1 MQTGDGFITMGDG
14 VRLYFEQL
22 GSGPKAVIIPN
33 GFHLLDDFRHLGD
46 WRALIFYDVRNR
58 GRSDTVTD
66 PAKLGRGI
74 QQDVDDLEAVRRH
87 FRIDRMDLI
96 GHSYIGLMV
105 GLYAMKYPSQAGRV
119 VQIGPM
125 QPD

>member
-33 GFHLLDDFRHLGD
+33 GFHLLDDFRHLGA
-46 WRALIFYDVRNR
+46 WRTLIFYDVRNR

-66 PAKLGRGI
+66 PRSSREASSRTWTILTQSAGI
-74 QQDVDDLEAVRRH
+74 LESN
-87 FRIDRMDLI
+87 M
-96 GHSYIGLMV
+96 
-105 GLYAMKYPSQAGRV
+105 PT
-119 VQIGPM
+119 
-125 QPD
+125 